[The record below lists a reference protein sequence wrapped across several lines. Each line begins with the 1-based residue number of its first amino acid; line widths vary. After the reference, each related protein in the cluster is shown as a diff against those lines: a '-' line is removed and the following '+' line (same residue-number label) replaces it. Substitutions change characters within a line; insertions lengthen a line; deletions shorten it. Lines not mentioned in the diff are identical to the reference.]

1 MKIII
6 SESSNIPIYE
16 QIIKQIKDGII
27 NQELTPEAPLP
38 SIRQLAKDLQ
48 ISVITTKRAY
58 EELEAEGMVYSLPG
72 KGFYVTPRKV
82 EMLKEKKLQMI
93 EDGVLDVIKE
103 CKSVGMDVE
112 ELMSMIEV
120 LWNEES

>member
-16 QIIKQIKDGII
+16 QIVKQIKDGII
-27 NQELTPEAPLP
+27 SQELTAEEPLP

-103 CKSVGMDVE
+103 CKNVGMDVE
-112 ELMSMIEV
+112 ELVSMVEV

>member
-103 CKSVGMDVE
+103 CKNVGMDVE
-112 ELMSMIEV
+112 ELISMVEV
-120 LWNEES
+120 LWNEEC

>member
-103 CKSVGMDVE
+103 CKSVGMDMD
-112 ELMSMIEV
+112 ELMSMVEV
-120 LWNEES
+120 LWNEEN

>member
-58 EELEAEGMVYSLPG
+58 EELEKEGMVYSLPG

-103 CKSVGMDVE
+103 CKNVGMDVE
-112 ELMSMIEV
+112 ELISMVEV